1 MPFFQKNNETYPART
16 KGLSRTPNIENLPL
30 DAVALLVLLGEEH
43 SGRDEMNLAGNPFAL
58 LQPSQKSTQKV
69 LWREWE
75 RTMPDGQV
83 KKARW
88 EVAGHPQLGLPG
100 PSEELLLFVLMQL
113 TREAADENGGTWP
126 KTVHFSRY
134 ALLSRLDWNNTS
146 KSYRASADGF
156 QRLASVT
163 INARYA
169 FFDAKSKLPI
179 ADANFHMLES
189 SNIVDEPRGRKGENQ
204 LPLSWFSWSDVMH
217 DSFVAGNVRSLAL
230 EFVLRLELPLS
241 RRLFRFLDA
250 MRWSQKPTRREFSIG
265 LMNLRDHLG
274 MTPYAYTSKVREKR
288 LGAHEELQG
297 CGYLSEIE
305 YRKGASGDALVCYY
319 FGDPTKPSRK
329 LPMPSSPVAVTE
341 YPPVMLSS
349 PASASTVAT
358 IISWDLDDEETRG
371 LACDDVFNALEQAER
386 DAIDQWAGSRC
397 LPSCA
402 TTVPPKV
409 PATRSNVI
417 AVNA

>member
-1 MPFFQKNNETYPART
+1 
-16 KGLSRTPNIENLPL
+16 
-30 DAVALLVLLGEEH
+30 
-43 SGRDEMNLAGNPFAL
+43 
-58 LQPSQKSTQKV
+58 
-69 LWREWE
+69 
-75 RTMPDGQV
+75 MPDGQV

-134 ALLSRLDWNNTS
+134 A
-146 KSYRASADGF
+146 
-156 QRLASVT
+156 
-163 INARYA
+163 

-204 LPLSWFSWSDVMH
+204 LLLSWFSWSDVMH

-241 RRLFRFLDA
+241 RRLSRFLDA
-250 MRWSQKPTRREFSIG
+250 MRWSQKPARREFSIG
-265 LMNLRDHLG
+265 LMNLRDRLG
-274 MTPYAYTSKVREKR
+274 MTPYAYTSKVRER
-288 LGAHEELQG
+288 LLGAHEELQG

-305 YRKGASGDALVCYY
+305 HREGASGDALVCDY

-371 LACDDVFNALEQAER
+371 
-386 DAIDQWAGSRC
+386 
-397 LPSCA
+397 
-402 TTVPPKV
+402 
-409 PATRSNVI
+409 
-417 AVNA
+417 